1 MASRRY
7 DLVLHGGR
15 VLGSDGAWRRADLAV
30 ADGVVAA
37 VEDAIDPALAER
49 SADLAGAMVLPG
61 LVDLHVHAYPGATY
75 WGIDVDDASLR
86 CGVTTVVDA
95 GSAGP
100 HTFAGLAPRLRAARV
115 RSLAFLNVAAGGLAA
130 PHGELLS
137 EAALDVEAAVRV
149 AREHR
154 DLVVGFKL
162 RASPNTVGPNAA
174 AALAAVR
181 RAADE
186 TGLKVMVHVSEAP
199 PDLDTVLAHLRAGD
213 VLTHCFTPYDNGVV
227 GADGTPRPEVV
238 AALERGVSLDVGH
251 GSGSFS
257 FPSAEA
263 WARSGLPPAVISTDL
278 HRRSVL
284 GPAFDMTTVM
294 TKMLV
299 AGESPT
305 RVLRAV
311 TELPA
316 GVLRAAAGASGSR
329 LPYVPDALAVGAPAD
344 VAVLRLED
352 GPLKVWDSRGV
363 ERVAERRFACLLT
376 VRGGEVAFAGHEVR
390 VVGA

>member
-1 MASRRY
+1 MTTRAY

-15 VLGSDGAWRRADLAV
+15 VPGPDGAWRRADVGV
-30 ADGVVAA
+30 AGGVIAA
-37 VEDAIDPALAER
+37 VEDRIDPALAPR
-49 SADLAGAMVLPG
+49 SADLAGALALPG

-75 WGIDVDDASLR
+75 WGIDVDEVSLR
-86 CGVTTVVDA
+86 SGVTTVVDA

-100 HTFAGLAPRLRAARV
+100 YTFAGLAPRLRAARV
-115 RSLAFLNVAAGGLAA
+115 RALAFLNVAAGGLAA

-137 EAALDVEAAVRV
+137 PAALDVEAAVRV
-149 AREHR
+149 AREHP

-199 PDLDTVLAHLRAGD
+199 PDLATVLDHLRAGD
-213 VLTHCFTPYDNGVV
+213 VLTHCFTPYDNCVV
-227 GADGTPRPEVV
+227 GEDGRPRPEAV
-238 AALERGVSLDVGH
+238 AAVERGVVLDVGH

-257 FPSAEA
+257 FPAAEA

-294 TKMLV
+294 AKALA
-299 AGESPT
+299 AGET
-305 RVLRAV
+305 LERVLRAV
-311 TELPA
+311 TALPS
-316 GVLRAAAGASGSR
+316 GVLRGATGRSQPPGVSG
-329 LPYVPDALAVGAPAD
+329 ALDVGAPAD
-344 VAVLRLED
+344 IAVLRLED
-352 GPLKVWDSRGV
+352 RPLRVWDSRGI

-376 VRGGEVAFAGHEVR
+376 VRSGEVAFASPEVR
-390 VVGA
+390 LVGA